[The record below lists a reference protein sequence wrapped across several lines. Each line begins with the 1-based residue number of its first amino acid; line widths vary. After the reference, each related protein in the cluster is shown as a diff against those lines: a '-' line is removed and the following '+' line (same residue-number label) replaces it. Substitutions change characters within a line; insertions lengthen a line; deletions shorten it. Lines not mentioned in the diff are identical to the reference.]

1 MACGILVP
9 PPGIKPV
16 PLAMEVLTT
25 DLPGSSPGCI
35 LKGEMTD
42 ISRILEMGYEKN
54 KSQELGQSLQPNQF
68 RRMELPFKQDRD
80 HRRDNVEEK

>member
-16 PLAMEVLTT
+16 PLAMEVQTT
-25 DLPGSSPGCI
+25 ELPGTSPGCI

-42 ISRILEMGYEKN
+42 ISCILEMGYERN
-54 KSQELGQSLQPNQF
+54 KRQELGQSLQPNQF